1 MNFITPKELHDELM
15 NSNTVVLDVREAY
28 ERAICSVDSL
38 FIPMGEIIERHKEI
52 PTDKKVVVLCKSGK
66 RAEGVVHL
74 LESEYGFSNLFILI
88 GGIADWI
95 TEIDNNLEIY

>member
-1 MNFITPKELHDELM
+1 MNFITPKELHDELK
-15 NSNTVVLDVREAY
+15 NSNTVILDVREAY

-74 LESEYGFSNLFILI
+74 LESEYGFSNLFILK
-88 GGIADWI
+88 GGITDWI